1 MARPFSLT
9 RALLIVAGHTAPW
22 LHAWHWGSAVP
33 SPPEIGAR
41 QLSLSLTD
49 LACNIDTACWGRGAE
64 NFKLI
69 NKLLCS
75 GIKKIKGRGL

>member
-1 MARPFSLT
+1 M
-9 RALLIVAGHTAPW
+9 
-22 LHAWHWGSAVP
+22 P

-69 NKLLCS
+69 NKLLFS
-75 GIKKIKGRGL
+75 GIKKDKGRGL